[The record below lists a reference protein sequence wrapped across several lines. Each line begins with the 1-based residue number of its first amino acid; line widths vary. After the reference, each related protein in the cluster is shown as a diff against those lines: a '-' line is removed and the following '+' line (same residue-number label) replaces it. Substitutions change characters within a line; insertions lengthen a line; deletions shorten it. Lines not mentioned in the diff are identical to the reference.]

1 MIFME
6 QIYKCE
12 YSSLSCFLQL
22 SDIDTND
29 KKPTTPGDA
38 IFRDISVLNLYY
50 EILRKVEKDPFK
62 YWNIYALRN
71 YLWYF
76 YKLSKH
82 MSDSI
87 LGFSERPKS
96 DHKLTPLNI
105 YADLNLAIF
114 FTGLYRKDRNEACI
128 EGLFIVCQRQDE
140 NNINRSVKTYSQLRD
155 SDLKK
160 YLDDLTVTS
169 TVKDYFKF
177 LSWAPEK
184 IEKIEGLSEI
194 DNNTTYDKYKGK
206 YIDTRLHILI
216 DGVDNIPL
224 DYMRIL
230 YGIKPNDMISCGKKK
245 KKDMISSGKKKK
257 YTKVEDT
264 VSYSVEDIVSYSV
277 KDNLEQFKNYQ
288 KAMIDAINKAI
299 LKAEEYKFN
308 HLPLNFFSNNSEEL
322 ENPFQYLLPIDFTG
336 TGNPDFCACI
346 SVDAKGTGR
355 LKTILNMNEV
365 YGNVR
370 VFGMDAVESVKDW
383 WV

>member
-6 QIYKCE
+6 QISKCE

-22 SDIDTND
+22 SDIDANCD
-29 KKPTTPGDA
+29 KSTTPVDA

-50 EILRKVEKDPFK
+50 EILRIVEKDPFK

-76 YKLSKH
+76 YKLSKY

-87 LGFSERPKS
+87 SGLSELPKY
-96 DHKLTPLNI
+96 DHKSTPLNI
-105 YADLNLAIF
+105 YTKPDFAIF
-114 FTGLYRKDRNEACI
+114 FTGLYSKYRDKACI
-128 EGLFIVCQRQDE
+128 EGLFIVCQRQAD
-140 NNINRSVKTYSQLRD
+140 NNIDRRVMTYSQLRN
-155 SDLKK
+155 SDFKK
-160 YLDDLTVTS
+160 CLDDLTVTS
-169 TVKDYFKF
+169 TVENYFN
-177 LSWAPEK
+177 LLDVAPEK

-194 DNNTTYDKYKGK
+194 DNNTTDGKNNGK

-245 KKDMISSGKKKK
+245 K

-264 VSYSVEDIVSYSV
+264 VSYSVEDIVSDSV
-277 KDNLEQFKNYQ
+277 KDNSEQFKNYQ

-299 LKAEEYKFN
+299 QKAKEYKFN

>member
-1 MIFME
+1 ME
-6 QIYKCE
+6 QISKCE

-22 SDIDTND
+22 SDIDKTM
-29 KKPTTPGDA
+29 PGDA

-50 EILRKVEKDPFK
+50 EILRIVEKDPFK
-62 YWNIYALRN
+62 YWNICALRN

-114 FTGLYRKDRNEACI
+114 FTGLYSKYRNKACI

-140 NNINRSVKTYSQLRD
+140 NNINRSVMTYSQLRD
-155 SDLKK
+155 SDFKK

-169 TVKDYFKF
+169 TVKDYFN
-177 LSWAPEK
+177 LLNVAPEK

-194 DNNTTYDKYKGK
+194 NNNTTYDKNKKGK
-206 YIDTRLHILI
+206 YIDTRLHIWV

-224 DYMRIL
+224 DYFRIL
-230 YGIKPNDMISCGKKK
+230 YGICPDKHDKQVDLNNKKQ
-245 KKDMISSGKKKK
+245 I
-257 YTKVEDT
+257 VLE
-264 VSYSVEDIVSYSV
+264 SVQKGTNE
-277 KDNLEQFKNYQ
+277 FKHYQ
-288 KAMIDAINKAI
+288 EAMIDAINKAI
-299 LKAEEYKFN
+299 LSAEEYKFN
-308 HLPLNFFSNNSEEL
+308 HLPLNFYSNNSKGL

-346 SVDAKGTGR
+346 SVDTSGTGR
-355 LKTILNMNEV
+355 LKTILNIRNEV

-370 VFGMDAVESVKDW
+370 VFGKDAVESVKDW

>member
-1 MIFME
+1 ME
-6 QIYKCE
+6 QISKCE

-22 SDIDTND
+22 SDIDKTM
-29 KKPTTPGDA
+29 PGDA

-50 EILRKVEKDPFK
+50 EILCIVEKDPFK
-62 YWNIYALRN
+62 YWNICALRN

-114 FTGLYRKDRNEACI
+114 FTGLYSKYRNKACI

-140 NNINRSVKTYSQLRD
+140 NNINRSVMTYSQLRD
-155 SDLKK
+155 SDFKK

-169 TVKDYFKF
+169 TVKDYFN
-177 LSWAPEK
+177 LLNVAPEK

-194 DNNTTYDKYKGK
+194 DNNTTYDKNKKGK

-224 DYMRIL
+224 DYFRIL
-230 YGIKPNDMISCGKKK
+230 YGICSDKHDKQVDLNIKKR
-245 KKDMISSGKKKK
+245 I
-257 YTKVEDT
+257 VLE
-264 VSYSVEDIVSYSV
+264 SVQKGTNE
-277 KDNLEQFKNYQ
+277 FKHYQ
-288 KAMIDAINKAI
+288 EAMKDAINKAI
-299 LKAEEYKFN
+299 LSAEEYKFN
-308 HLPLNFFSNNSEEL
+308 HLPLNFYSNNSKGL

-346 SVDAKGTGR
+346 SVDTSGTGR
-355 LKTILNMNEV
+355 LKTILNIRNEV

-370 VFGMDAVESVKDW
+370 VFGKDAVESVKDW

>member
-22 SDIDTND
+22 SDIDANC
-29 KKPTTPGDA
+29 KKLTAPGDV

-50 EILRKVEKDPFK
+50 DILREVEKDPFK
-62 YWNIYALRN
+62 YWNIYALQN

-76 YKLSKH
+76 YKLSKR

-87 LGFSERPKS
+87 LGHSERRS

-114 FTGLYRKDRNEACI
+114 FTGLYSKYRNKACI
-128 EGLFIVCQRQDE
+128 EGLFIVCQRQAE
-140 NNINRSVKTYSQLRD
+140 NNIDRRVMTYSELLK

-160 YLDDLTVTS
+160 CLDDLTVTS
-169 TVKDYFKF
+169 TVEDYFH
-177 LSWAPEK
+177 LLDVAPER

-194 DNNTTYDKYKGK
+194 DNNTTDDKNNGK
-206 YIDTRLHILI
+206 DIDTSLHILI

-224 DYMRIL
+224 EYMRIF
-230 YGIKPNDMISCGKKK
+230 YGKEL
-245 KKDMISSGKKKK
+245 KDMISFK
-257 YTKVEDT
+257 YTKVKGI
-264 VSYSVEDIVSYSV
+264 VSDSVE
-277 KDNLEQFKNYQ
+277 KNPEQFKNYQ

-299 LKAEEYKFN
+299 RSAGEYKFN
-308 HLPLNFFSNNSEEL
+308 HLPLNFFNNNSKEN

-336 TGNPDFCACI
+336 TGNPDFCACV
-346 SVDAKGTGR
+346 SVDTNGTGR

-370 VFGMDAVESVKDW
+370 VFGKDAVESVKDW
-383 WV
+383 WG

>member
-1 MIFME
+1 ME
-6 QIYKCE
+6 QISKCE

-22 SDIDTND
+22 SDIDKTM
-29 KKPTTPGDA
+29 PGDA

-50 EILRKVEKDPFK
+50 EILRIVEKDPFK

-114 FTGLYRKDRNEACI
+114 FTGLYSKYRNKACI

-140 NNINRSVKTYSQLRD
+140 NNINRSVMTYSQLRD

-169 TVKDYFKF
+169 TVKDYFN
-177 LSWAPEK
+177 LLDVAPEK
-184 IEKIEGLSEI
+184 IEKIESLQKLE
-194 DNNTTYDKYKGK
+194 NETYDKNDKGK
-206 YIDTRLHILI
+206 YKDTRLHILI

-230 YGIKPNDMISCGKKK
+230 YGIKPDETISFGN
-245 KKDMISSGKKKK
+245 
-257 YTKVEDT
+257 
-264 VSYSVEDIVSYSV
+264 V
-277 KDNLEQFKNYQ
+277 KDKVLKSAKNKSDQFNKYQ
-288 KAMIDAINKAI
+288 DEMIGAIDKAI
-299 LKAEEYKFN
+299 QSAGKYNFN
-308 HLPLNFFSNNSEEL
+308 HLPLNFFNSNSKGL

-336 TGNPDFCACI
+336 TGNHDFCACI
-346 SVDAKGTGR
+346 SVDTKGTGR

-370 VFGMDAVESVKDW
+370 VFGKEAVESVKDW

>member
-1 MIFME
+1 MICME
-6 QIYKCE
+6 QICE
-12 YSSLSCFLQL
+12 CDYSSLSCFLQL
-22 SDIDTND
+22 SDID
-29 KKPTTPGDA
+29 KTTPVDA

-50 EILRKVEKDPFK
+50 KILRIVEKDPFK
-62 YWNIYALRN
+62 YWNINALRN

-114 FTGLYRKDRNEACI
+114 FTGLYSKNRNKACI

-140 NNINRSVKTYSQLRD
+140 NNINRSVMTYSQLRD

-169 TVKDYFKF
+169 TVKDYFN
-177 LSWAPEK
+177 LLDVAPEK
-184 IEKIEGLSEI
+184 IEKIESLQKLE
-194 DNNTTYDKYKGK
+194 NETYDKNDKGK
-206 YIDTRLHILI
+206 YKDTRLHILI

-230 YGIKPNDMISCGKKK
+230 YGIKPDETISFGN
-245 KKDMISSGKKKK
+245 
-257 YTKVEDT
+257 
-264 VSYSVEDIVSYSV
+264 V
-277 KDNLEQFKNYQ
+277 KDKVLKSAKNKSDQFNKYQ
-288 KAMIDAINKAI
+288 DEMIGAIDNAI
-299 LKAEEYKFN
+299 QSAGKYKFN
-308 HLPLNFFSNNSEEL
+308 HLPLNFFNNNSKGL

-346 SVDAKGTGR
+346 SVDTSGTGR
-355 LKTILNMNEV
+355 LKTILNIRNEV

>member
-1 MIFME
+1 M
-6 QIYKCE
+6 
-12 YSSLSCFLQL
+12 
-22 SDIDTND
+22 D
-29 KKPTTPGDA
+29 
-38 IFRDISVLNLYY
+38 V
-50 EILRKVEKDPFK
+50 
-62 YWNIYALRN
+62 
-71 YLWYF
+71 
-76 YKLSKH
+76 
-82 MSDSI
+82 
-87 LGFSERPKS
+87 
-96 DHKLTPLNI
+96 
-105 YADLNLAIF
+105 
-114 FTGLYRKDRNEACI
+114 
-128 EGLFIVCQRQDE
+128 
-140 NNINRSVKTYSQLRD
+140 
-155 SDLKK
+155 
-160 YLDDLTVTS
+160 
-169 TVKDYFKF
+169 
-177 LSWAPEK
+177 APEK

-194 DNNTTYDKYKGK
+194 DNNTTDGKNNGK

-245 KKDMISSGKKKK
+245 KKDMISCGKKKK

-264 VSYSVEDIVSYSV
+264 VSYSVEDIVSDSV
-277 KDNLEQFKNYQ
+277 KDNSEQFKNYQ
-288 KAMIDAINKAI
+288 KAMRDAINKAI
-299 LKAEEYKFN
+299 QKAKEYKFN

>member
-1 MIFME
+1 ME
-6 QIYKCE
+6 QISKCE

-22 SDIDTND
+22 SDIDKTM
-29 KKPTTPGDA
+29 PGDA

-50 EILRKVEKDPFK
+50 EILRIVEKDPFK
-62 YWNIYALRN
+62 YWNICALRN

-114 FTGLYRKDRNEACI
+114 FTGLYSKYRNKACI

-140 NNINRSVKTYSQLRD
+140 NNINRSVMTYSQLRD
-155 SDLKK
+155 SDFKK

-169 TVKDYFKF
+169 TVKDYFN
-177 LSWAPEK
+177 LLNVAPEK

-194 DNNTTYDKYKGK
+194 NNNTTYDKNKKGK
-206 YIDTRLHILI
+206 YIDTRLHILV

-224 DYMRIL
+224 DYFRIL
-230 YGIKPNDMISCGKKK
+230 YGICPDKHDKQVDLNNKKQ
-245 KKDMISSGKKKK
+245 I
-257 YTKVEDT
+257 VLE
-264 VSYSVEDIVSYSV
+264 SVQKGTNE
-277 KDNLEQFKNYQ
+277 FKHYQ

-299 LKAEEYKFN
+299 LSAEEYKFN
-308 HLPLNFFSNNSEEL
+308 HLPLNFYSNNSKGL

-346 SVDAKGTGR
+346 SVDTSGTGR
-355 LKTILNMNEV
+355 LKTILNIRNEV

-370 VFGMDAVESVKDW
+370 VFGKDAVESVKDW

>member
-87 LGFSERPKS
+87 LGLSERPKS

-140 NNINRSVKTYSQLRD
+140 NNINRSVMTYSQLRD

-169 TVKDYFKF
+169 TVKDYFKY

-184 IEKIEGLSEI
+184 IEKIEGLSEF
-194 DNNTTYDKYKGK
+194 DNNTYDKNTKGK
-206 YIDTRLHILI
+206 YLDTTLHILI

-230 YGIKPNDMISCGKKK
+230 YGIEPNDMISFGNKKN
-245 KKDMISSGKKKK
+245 
-257 YTKVEDT
+257 YTNVK
-264 VSYSVEDIVSYSV
+264 DIVLDSV
-277 KDNLEQFKNYQ
+277 NNNPEQFKNYQ
-288 KAMIDAINKAI
+288 KAMIDAINEAI
-299 LKAEEYKFN
+299 RSAGEYKFN
-308 HLPLNFFSNNSEEL
+308 HLPLNFYNNNSKGL
-322 ENPFQYLLPIDFTG
+322 ENPFQYLLPIDFTR

-346 SVDAKGTGR
+346 SVDANGTGK

>member
-1 MIFME
+1 ME
-6 QIYKCE
+6 QISKCE

-22 SDIDTND
+22 SDIDKTM
-29 KKPTTPGDA
+29 PGDA

-50 EILRKVEKDPFK
+50 EILRIVEKDPFK
-62 YWNIYALRN
+62 YWNICALRN

-114 FTGLYRKDRNEACI
+114 FTGLYSKYRNKACI

-140 NNINRSVKTYSQLRD
+140 NNINRSVMTYSQLRD
-155 SDLKK
+155 SDFKK

-169 TVKDYFKF
+169 TVKDYFN
-177 LSWAPEK
+177 LLNVAPEK

-194 DNNTTYDKYKGK
+194 DNNTTYDKNKKGK

-224 DYMRIL
+224 DYFRIL
-230 YGIKPNDMISCGKKK
+230 YGICSDKHDKQVDLNIKKR
-245 KKDMISSGKKKK
+245 I
-257 YTKVEDT
+257 VLE
-264 VSYSVEDIVSYSV
+264 SVQKGTNE
-277 KDNLEQFKNYQ
+277 FKHYQ
-288 KAMIDAINKAI
+288 EAMIDAINKAI
-299 LKAEEYKFN
+299 LSAEEYKFN
-308 HLPLNFFSNNSEEL
+308 HLPLNFYSNNSKGL

-370 VFGMDAVESVKDW
+370 VFGKDAVESVKDW

>member
-6 QIYKCE
+6 QISKCE

-22 SDIDTND
+22 SDIDANCD
-29 KKPTTPGDA
+29 KSTTPVDA

-50 EILRKVEKDPFK
+50 EILRIVEKDPFK

-76 YKLSKH
+76 YKLSKY

-87 LGFSERPKS
+87 SGLSELPKY
-96 DHKLTPLNI
+96 DHKSTPLNI
-105 YADLNLAIF
+105 YTKPDFAIF
-114 FTGLYRKDRNEACI
+114 FTGLYSKYRDKACI
-128 EGLFIVCQRQDE
+128 EGLFIVCQRQAD
-140 NNINRSVKTYSQLRD
+140 NNIDRRVMTYSQLRN
-155 SDLKK
+155 SDFKK
-160 YLDDLTVTS
+160 CLDDLTVTS
-169 TVKDYFKF
+169 TVENYFN
-177 LSWAPEK
+177 LLDVAPEK

-194 DNNTTYDKYKGK
+194 DNNTTDGKNNGK

-230 YGIKPNDMISCGKKK
+230 YGIKPSDMISCGKKK
-245 KKDMISSGKKKK
+245 KKDMISCGKKKK

-264 VSYSVEDIVSYSV
+264 VSYSVEDIVSDSV
-277 KDNLEQFKNYQ
+277 KDNSEQFKNYQ

-299 LKAEEYKFN
+299 QKAKEYKFN

>member
-1 MIFME
+1 M
-6 QIYKCE
+6 
-12 YSSLSCFLQL
+12 
-22 SDIDTND
+22 
-29 KKPTTPGDA
+29 
-38 IFRDISVLNLYY
+38 
-50 EILRKVEKDPFK
+50 
-62 YWNIYALRN
+62 
-71 YLWYF
+71 
-76 YKLSKH
+76 
-82 MSDSI
+82 
-87 LGFSERPKS
+87 
-96 DHKLTPLNI
+96 
-105 YADLNLAIF
+105 
-114 FTGLYRKDRNEACI
+114 
-128 EGLFIVCQRQDE
+128 
-140 NNINRSVKTYSQLRD
+140 TYSQLRN
-155 SDLKK
+155 SDFKK
-160 YLDDLTVTS
+160 CLDDLTVTS
-169 TVKDYFKF
+169 TVENYFN
-177 LSWAPEK
+177 LLDVAPEK

-194 DNNTTYDKYKGK
+194 DNNTTDGKNNGK

-245 KKDMISSGKKKK
+245 KKDMISCGKKKK

-264 VSYSVEDIVSYSV
+264 VSYSVEDIVSDSV
-277 KDNLEQFKNYQ
+277 KDNSEQFKNYQ

-299 LKAEEYKFN
+299 QKAKEYKFN